1 MDKRKLA
8 NQQVKDRLLAALID
22 FAGRK
27 DWSKVTVTELVEQAG
42 VARASFYRN
51 FSSVE
56 DLVDYG
62 IRQVTQRYH
71 EGMPTTDGNPRS
83 REHIEYQ
90 FRFYQEHASLVLGFH
105 RAKAST
111 SLLDLVTDCEIAS
124 HGDMSASS
132 PERYQLYF
140 YAGAFY
146 NVLICWLESGMKE
159 SPAAMADEFARM
171 LHGTR
176 ERSELFRLPLWT
188 STDIDGV
195 VGSRGVAHHDEDVV
209 VLVPS
214 SRPVVAVVAV
224 HARKPDHFQ
233 QIAQLLGFRAVFL
246 MVVRHARRRYVEVGR
261 VVHRHVLEPR
271 GAHLLGHLGGCALD
285 AATVQH
291 EHRHLVLADAH
302 RFRAIG
308 RSRLGRGSLM
318 GRNALLCMRGC
329 GFRRS
334 GRTGRARAEQH
345 PRRKARE
352 CTSKKNVTNACHNST
367 FLQRKSR
374 RPSDVFPVY
383 TLTKKATPRNRRT
396 TVTCR
401 PEISLSQAS
410 IQLNKLS

>member
-83 REHIEYQ
+83 RERIEYQ

-146 NVLICWLESGMKE
+146 NVLICWLESGMKD
-159 SPAAMADEFARM
+159 PRR
-171 LHGTR
+171 HGR
-176 ERSELFRLPLWT
+176 R
-188 STDIDGV
+188 V
-195 VGSRGVAHHDEDVV
+195 
-209 VLVPS
+209 
-214 SRPVVAVVAV
+214 RP
-224 HARKPDHFQ
+224 HAP
-233 QIAQLLGFRAVFL
+233 
-246 MVVRHARRRYVEVGR
+246 RHAIAKRAISTPPLDQ
-261 VVHRHVLEPR
+261 HRHRWGCRQPR
-271 GAHLLGHLGGCALD
+271 G
-285 AATVQH
+285 
-291 EHRHLVLADAH
+291 
-302 RFRAIG
+302 
-308 RSRLGRGSLM
+308 
-318 GRNALLCMRGC
+318 
-329 GFRRS
+329 
-334 GRTGRARAEQH
+334 
-345 PRRKARE
+345 
-352 CTSKKNVTNACHNST
+352 
-367 FLQRKSR
+367 
-374 RPSDVFPVY
+374 RPP
-383 TLTKKATPRNRRT
+383 
-396 TVTCR
+396 
-401 PEISLSQAS
+401 
-410 IQLNKLS
+410 

>member
-83 REHIEYQ
+83 RERIEYQ

-146 NVLICWLESGMKE
+146 NMLVCWLESGLRE
-159 SPAAMADEFARM
+159 TPEALADEF
-171 LHGTR
+171 L
-176 ERSELFRLPLWT
+176 RLSACHPGGAQRT
-188 STDIDGV
+188 GAG
-195 VGSRGVAHHDEDVV
+195 GSRQAQAGGPAGE
-209 VLVPS
+209 
-214 SRPVVAVVAV
+214 A
-224 HARKPDHFQ
+224 PD
-233 QIAQLLGFRAVFL
+233 
-246 MVVRHARRRYVEVGR
+246 
-261 VVHRHVLEPR
+261 LEYQTGAGDPR
-271 GAHLLGHLGGCALD
+271 GPA
-285 AATVQH
+285 Q
-291 EHRHLVLADAH
+291 
-302 RFRAIG
+302 
-308 RSRLGRGSLM
+308 S
-318 GRNALLCMRGC
+318 
-329 GFRRS
+329 
-334 GRTGRARAEQH
+334 
-345 PRRKARE
+345 
-352 CTSKKNVTNACHNST
+352 
-367 FLQRKSR
+367 
-374 RPSDVFPVY
+374 
-383 TLTKKATPRNRRT
+383 
-396 TVTCR
+396 
-401 PEISLSQAS
+401 
-410 IQLNKLS
+410 